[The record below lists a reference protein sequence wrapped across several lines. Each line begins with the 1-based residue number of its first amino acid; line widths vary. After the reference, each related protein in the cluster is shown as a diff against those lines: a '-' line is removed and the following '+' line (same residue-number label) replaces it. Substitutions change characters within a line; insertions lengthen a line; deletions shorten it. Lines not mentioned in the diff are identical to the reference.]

1 MSFYSTTG
9 ENVVPCEDY
18 SSSMR
23 ELSMLLANKKFMD
36 VKPLIVQ
43 CIGILNENPT
53 PPLHAVSHL
62 VCRLIGLFYNN
73 VFLTTVPEVWE
84 MNFKIPGI

>member
-1 MSFYSTTG
+1 
-9 ENVVPCEDY
+9 
-18 SSSMR
+18 
-23 ELSMLLANKKFMD
+23 MLLANKKFMD

-43 CIGILNENPT
+43 SIGILNENTT
-53 PPLHAVSHL
+53 PQLNAVPHL

-84 MNFKIPGI
+84 MDFKIPGV